1 MKNLLLLYCISIG
14 LVSCHV
20 FKKTATTKADTGTAL
35 KQQKSSPVFI
45 ENISIKNNRPGN
57 NTRTI
62 QANEASPRN
71 ISTESVISPEK
82 STSLQFKYAIL
93 LNVPVEEMHNYKLIE
108 LLENWYGT
116 PYRMGGT
123 GKTGIDCSAFVQS
136 FIISMYGL
144 SLPRTSKE
152 QYIQTERIPKDELKE
167 GDLVFFRTQRKKNI
181 SHVGVYL
188 RNNKFVHA
196 STSSG
201 VMISD
206 LHENYFAERY
216 AGAGRPLESPLEQG
230 SNN

>member
-1 MKNLLLLYCISIG
+1 M
-14 LVSCHV
+14 
-20 FKKTATTKADTGTAL
+20 
-35 KQQKSSPVFI
+35 
-45 ENISIKNNRPGN
+45 
-57 NTRTI
+57 
-62 QANEASPRN
+62 
-71 ISTESVISPEK
+71 
-82 STSLQFKYAIL
+82 
-93 LNVPVEEMHNYKLIE
+93 NVPVEEMHNYKLIE

-116 PYRMGGT
+116 PYKMGGT

-136 FIISMYGL
+136 FVISIYGL

-152 QYIQTERIPKDELKE
+152 QYMQTERIPKDELKE

-206 LHENYFAERY
+206 LNENYFAERY
-216 AGAGRPLESPLEQG
+216 AGAGRPLASPIEQG